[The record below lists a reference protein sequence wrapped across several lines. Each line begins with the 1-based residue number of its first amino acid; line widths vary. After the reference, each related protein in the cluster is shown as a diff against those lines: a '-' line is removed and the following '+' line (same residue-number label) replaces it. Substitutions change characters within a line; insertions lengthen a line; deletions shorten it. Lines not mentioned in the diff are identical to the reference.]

1 MINALPGLA
10 LWLALAS
17 AGPART
23 DAPAPEPVGGEA
35 VRRAFADESFPWYDA
50 KAERVKPVLPSPDL
64 YSPRLDGFFRS
75 IGRWFE
81 GVARW
86 FRWLN
91 RWKIPG
97 VGAAGDLLVI
107 GLFLLGLTLVLV
119 ILLELLRRYR
129 PAPADDAL
137 TRPSKSTGT
146 TARIEGLPAGVGF
159 DVNDPLAEARRL
171 RDLGDLSGAVVYLF
185 AHQLLSLDRVK
196 QVRLVPGRTGRQ
208 LVRSVVD
215 RNLRRC
221 VEPTLRL
228 FEAVYYGHHA
238 PSPRGFEAAWALAQ
252 EFERH
257 LAAGEAT

>member
-1 MINALPGLA
+1 
-10 LWLALAS
+10 
-17 AGPART
+17 
-23 DAPAPEPVGGEA
+23 
-35 VRRAFADESFPWYDA
+35 
-50 KAERVKPVLPSPDL
+50 
-64 YSPRLDGFFRS
+64 
-75 IGRWFE
+75 
-81 GVARW
+81 
-86 FRWLN
+86 
-91 RWKIPG
+91 
-97 VGAAGDLLVI
+97 
-107 GLFLLGLTLVLV
+107 
-119 ILLELLRRYR
+119 
-129 PAPADDAL
+129 L

-221 VEPTLRL
+221 VEPTFRL